1 MTNKLKLIEFTEI
14 ERNLIRYCV
23 ENELKRKQEAGD
35 QTCVEI
41 LTPVYEKLMKLRERE
56 QREGS
61 NEESIFV

>member
-1 MTNKLKLIEFTEI
+1 MIEFTEI

-41 LTPVYEKLMKLRERE
+41 LTPVYEKLLKLRERE
-56 QREGS
+56 LREGV
-61 NEESIFV
+61 NEEAMFV